1 MEPMAGTGERAR
13 HWQYEELPGVDLLRA
28 RYISKTFV
36 RHTHENF
43 VIAAISDGVEV
54 FHHGGAD
61 QYAGPGALALVN
73 PDTPHT
79 GRAGVPEGWRY
90 GAVYPAPDLVAAIA
104 AETTTI
110 RGTPGFV
117 EPVLDDPYAV
127 RLVHEVL
134 RAAEEGNALAADTLL
149 RVAVTRLLRLNG
161 GPFRQRIVRSA
172 GARLAARARAQLEER
187 LTDPPSLEQLA
198 EGLQPL
204 RTPSCLPGHLRHA
217 AARMAHRRARTC
229 RPTAPRRWNV
239 TRRRGRHRR
248 LHRPAAPQPALR
260 THRRGAARGVPA
272 GAQERT
278 RLGQGT
284 PRTVRGVAEQTAS
297 PPSGITG
304 TGDLGASA
312 PEVPAKSDAA
322 VVRDALG
329 VGVAVGLSGFAFGV
343 TSAGSGLSVL
353 QTCALSLL
361 VFTGASQFAL
371 VGALAAGGNPFT
383 AAAGAFFLGVRNA
396 FYGLRLS
403 QLLALPRAV
412 RPFAAQWVID
422 ETTAVSLAQ
431 PTRRAARIGFAVTGL
446 SLYVLWNLT
455 TLLGAL
461 GAEAIGDTDAW
472 GLDAAGPAV
481 FLALLA
487 PMLRTT
493 TERAVAGIAVV
504 LGLGLLPVLPAG
516 VPVLVAA
523 LAAPAVLWLQGYMSS
538 RTRDGAGRNGQ
549 RGNAEAGKEDR

>member
-1 MEPMAGTGERAR
+1 MTEQT
-13 HWQYEELPGVDLLRA
+13 
-28 RYISKTFV
+28 
-36 RHTHENF
+36 
-43 VIAAISDGVEV
+43 
-54 FHHGGAD
+54 
-61 QYAGPGALALVN
+61 
-73 PDTPHT
+73 
-79 GRAGVPEGWRY
+79 
-90 GAVYPAPDLVAAIA
+90 
-104 AETTTI
+104 
-110 RGTPGFV
+110 
-117 EPVLDDPYAV
+117 
-127 RLVHEVL
+127 RLVETQ
-134 RAAEEGNALAADTLL
+134 D
-149 RVAVTRLLRLNG
+149 G
-161 GPFRQRIVRSA
+161 G
-172 GARLAARARAQLEER
+172 
-187 LTDPPSLEQLA
+187 
-198 EGLQPL
+198 
-204 RTPSCLPGHLRHA
+204 
-217 AARMAHRRARTC
+217 
-229 RPTAPRRWNV
+229 
-239 TRRRGRHRR
+239 
-248 LHRPAAPQPALR
+248 
-260 THRRGAARGVPA
+260 GVKPD
-272 GAQERT
+272 G
-278 RLGQGT
+278 
-284 PRTVRGVAEQTAS
+284 
-297 PPSGITG
+297 
-304 TGDLGASA
+304 
-312 PEVPAKSDAA
+312 A

-343 TSAGSGLSVL
+343 TSAGSGLGLL

-422 ETTAVSLAQ
+422 ETTAVALAQ
-431 PTRRAARIGFAVTGL
+431 PTRRAARIGFTVTGL

-493 TERAVAGIAVV
+493 AERAVAGVAVV

-523 LAAPAVLWLQGYMSS
+523 VAAPVVLWAEGRRRADGRPDDS
-538 RTRDGAGRNGQ
+538 RRGVQEDGVP
-549 RGNAEAGKEDR
+549 EDDAQEDGVQEGGDR